1 MITQKRLKELLHYAP
16 ETGGFTWK
24 VSHPRAKEGALAGAK
39 DSYGYI
45 VIRLDTVLYKA
56 HRLAWLYMYDEWPAK
71 GLDHI
76 NQVKNDNR
84 VDNLRLADQSANMR
98 NIPVRSGSKSGVSG
112 VTWRADRK
120 KWSARIK
127 VGYKNFNL
135 GLFND
140 MPSAIAA
147 RRNAEARLLSVVK

>member
-16 ETGGFTWK
+16 DTGVFTWK
-24 VSHPRAKEGALAGAK
+24 VSHPRAQQGAAAGAR
-39 DSYGYI
+39 DGYGYI

-56 HRLAWLYMYDEWPAK
+56 HRLAWLYTYGEWPAK

-76 NQVKNDNR
+76 NRIKNDNR
-84 VDNLRLADQSANMR
+84 MSNLRLADQSTNMH

-120 KWSARIK
+120 KWNARIK

-135 GLFND
+135 GLFDD
-140 MPSAIAA
+140 MSAAIAA
-147 RRNAEARLLSVVK
+147 RHAAETRLLSAIK

>member
-1 MITQKRLKELLHYAP
+1 MITQNRLKELLDYAP
-16 ETGGFTWK
+16 ETGVFTWK
-24 VSHPRAKEGALAGAK
+24 VSYPRAQKGAVAGAK
-39 DSYGYI
+39 DTYGYV
-45 VIRLDTVLYKA
+45 VIRLDKILYKA
-56 HRLAWLYMYDEWPAK
+56 HRLAWLYIAGEWPVK

-84 VDNLRLADQSANMR
+84 ISNLRLADQSMNMH
-98 NIPVRSGSKSGVSG
+98 NVPVRTGSKSGISG

-120 KWSARIK
+120 KWNARIK

-140 MPSAIAA
+140 VTSAIAA
-147 RRNAEARLLSVVK
+147 RQAAELRLLSAIK